1 MSLVTISDMLAN
13 ARKNH
18 YAVGA
23 FNIINLE
30 MMLAIVHAA
39 ELERSPVI
47 VQVWHGDLAHIG
59 VNYTGAIVKVAAKST
74 SIPIALQLDH
84 GQNLEQV
91 KSCIDSG
98 FTSVMIDL
106 SSSSFSENLNR
117 TKEVVREAHSKN
129 ITVEAELG
137 SILNGKSSIEER
149 KSSLTELDQAV
160 QFVHETKID
169 ALAVAIGT
177 AHGIY
182 SYGPEID
189 FDLLKKLID
198 RAHVPIVVHGG
209 SFTPD
214 KDIIAMVRMG
224 VAKINIG
231 TELMMT
237 FTEALKKMVCNGTK
251 EVTAK
256 NVLCYARD
264 SVENVVRSKMR
275 LLKTP

>member
-59 VNYTGAIVKVAAKST
+59 LNYAGAIVKVAAKST